1 MYYFMDAILNDKT
14 PPMDIYLALET
25 AAPAILAAES
35 ARKGGILIEVPDF
48 RI

>member
-14 PPMDIYLALET
+14 PPMDVYRAVES
-25 AAPAILAAES
+25 AAPAILAKES
-35 ARKGGILIEVPDF
+35 ANQGGIMLNVPDF